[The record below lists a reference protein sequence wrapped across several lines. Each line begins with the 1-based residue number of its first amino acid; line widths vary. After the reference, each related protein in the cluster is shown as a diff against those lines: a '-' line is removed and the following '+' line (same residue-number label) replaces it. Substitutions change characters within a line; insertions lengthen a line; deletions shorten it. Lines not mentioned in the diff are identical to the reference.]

1 MIVRLHRRVVASFL
15 LIGSSSL
22 FLSTE
27 TAFAESAST
36 DILFT
41 GTVPVTCA
49 FEGLS
54 PTEQLDP
61 ERVIANRQANCN
73 EGTASL
79 QYESTTV
86 DSTNFP
92 TSSEDTGSDVTSR
105 HQQGIMTLTA
115 Q

>member
-1 MIVRLHRRVVASFL
+1 MIVRLHSHVVASFL

-22 FLSTE
+22 FLLTE

-54 PTEQLDP
+54 PAEQLDP
-61 ERVIANRQANCN
+61 QLVMANRQANCN
-73 EGTASL
+73 EGRASL
-79 QYESTTV
+79 HYDPTTIESIFLI
-86 DSTNFP
+86 SL
-92 TSSEDTGSDVTSR
+92 SSPFKC
-105 HQQGIMTLTA
+105 
-115 Q
+115 

>member
-1 MIVRLHRRVVASFL
+1 MIARLHSRVAASFL

-22 FLSTE
+22 FLSAK

-54 PTEQLDP
+54 PADQLDP
-61 ERVIANRQANCN
+61 KLVMANRQANCN

-79 QYESTTV
+79 HYESTTV
-86 DSTNFP
+86 ESTNFP
-92 TSSEDTGSDVTSR
+92 IPSEDTSSDFTSSS
-105 HQQGIMTLTA
+105 QQGIITLTA
-115 Q
+115 H